1 MKLFPNL
8 SSISMDLKRSCA
20 LSLLLCSFISAL
32 YCPDLDN
39 GTPVAPIADSKR
51 HVLLSARV
59 WPFSEHL
66 CTTFHTSPCCS
77 ILTFGRLSFA
87 DHPRAFFSS
96 GDYSTTL
103 FRRLRHFWPSGDFC
117 HNLHIFSSDL
127 FLLGP
132 CNLLQISFVMGA
144 YCFLFWCR
152 IFFCVYN
159 FVPWM
164 DHNAIFSVSM

>member
-32 YCPDLDN
+32 YCLDLDN

-51 HVLLSARV
+51 HVLLSAY
-59 WPFSEHL
+59 SEHL

-77 ILTFGRLSFA
+77 ILTFGRPSFA

-96 GDYSTTL
+96 GDYSTIL
-103 FRRLRHFWPSGDFC
+103 FRRLRHIWPSGDFC
-117 HNLHIFSSDL
+117 HNIHIFSGGL
-127 FLLGP
+127 FLLCP
-132 CNLLQISFVMGA
+132 CNPLQISIVIGA
-144 YCFLFWCR
+144 YCFLFWCT
-152 IFFCVYN
+152 IFFWVYY
-159 FVPWM
+159 FDPWM
-164 DHNAIFSVSM
+164 DHNSIFSVSM